1 MATTHTLR
9 DFETHQTPTW
19 CPGCGDFGIWTA
31 LKGAVVELGLAP
43 HELVV
48 VFGIGCA
55 GNQANFV
62 RAYGFHGLHG
72 RALPVAEGI
81 ALANH
86 GLTTIVVSG
95 DGDGFGEGLAHF
107 LHALRANANLTY
119 LVHDN
124 QVYGLTKGQASPTSV
139 QGYRSTST
147 PWGAPDEPLNPLSVA
162 LAAGG
167 TFVARGFAGDVP
179 HLQQLMVQG
188 VKHRGFSFIDILQ
201 PCVTFNHLN
210 TYSWFYE
217 RVVKLEKLKHDPRDR
232 QAAWVRASSQP
243 DELPIGVFY
252 QAVQP
257 TLEDRFSVLEH
268 GPLVEQS
275 PRREVTDLLTHF
287 S

>member
-1 MATTHTLR
+1 MATKHTIR

-43 HELVV
+43 HDLVV

-86 GLTTIVVSG
+86 GLTTIVVGG
-95 DGDGFGEGLAHF
+95 DGDGYGEGLAHF
-107 LHALRANANLTY
+107 IHTMRANPNITY

-124 QVYGLTKGQASPTSV
+124 QLYGLTKGQASPTSM
-139 QGYRSTST
+139 QGFHTSST
-147 PWGAPDEPLNPLSVA
+147 PFGNPDEPLNPLS
-162 LAAGG
+162 LAIATDCG
-167 TFVARGFAGDVP
+167 FVARGFAGDVP
-179 HLQQLMVQG
+179 HLQQLIVQG
-188 VKHRGFSFIDILQ
+188 IKHRGFSFIDILQ

-217 RVVKLEKLKHDPRDR
+217 RIVKLDTLQHDPHNRL
-232 QAAWVRASSQP
+232 QAWQQATSGP
-243 DELPIGVFY
+243 DQLPIGVFY
-252 QAVQP
+252 QADKP
-257 TLEDRFSVLEH
+257 TLEDRFEQLH
-268 GPLVEQS
+268 NGPLVEQHS
-275 PRREVTDLLTHF
+275 SRDLSDLLTHYT
-287 S
+287 